1 MVTEQG
7 FKTAYAMLASEFK
20 GELTD
25 MQAETHRQMLLDD
38 GITDEELLAG
48 VKSIIKNRKFTN
60 FPRYAELLEA
70 IKGNP
75 DDVALI
81 ALKELEDAMSI
92 HGAYRSVIFKDKVI
106 MACVRGMGG
115 WQAICQMPSDEW
127 KFQKQEFL
135 KLYRAYHRNGKYPEV
150 DYLVGVSE
158 HKNRIDGYIA
168 DADSA
173 KVQLIGYSEQYPRE
187 LPAVTVKTLVSKQT
201 EAIEGNKRDI
211 KNLIKIKRIGEVK

>member
-1 MVTEQG
+1 MVTAQG

-25 MQAETHRQMLLDD
+25 MQAETHRQMLVDD

-48 VKSIIKNRKFTN
+48 VKAIIKNRKFTN

-115 WQAICQMPSDEW
+115 WQGICQVTSDEW

-150 DYLVGVSE
+150 DYLVGKNE
-158 HKNRIDGYIA
+158 HQNRIDGYA
-168 DADSA
+168 TDADST
-173 KVQLIGYSEQYPRE
+173 KVQLIGYSEQYPKE
-187 LPAVTVKTLVSKQT
+187 LPAFTVKALVSKQT
-201 EAIEGNKRDI
+201 EAIEGKRDI
-211 KNLIKIKRIGEVK
+211 NALIGGTIEKIKG

>member
-1 MVTEQG
+1 M
-7 FKTAYAMLASEFK
+7 KDSEFFPVFTMLCETYNK
-20 GELTD
+20 EANKALMNAYFMVLQDLTI
-25 MQAETHRQMLLDD
+25 QEFQTA
-38 GITDEELLAG
+38 
-48 VKSIIKNRKFTN
+48 VKSVLATRKFTN
-60 FPRYAELLEA
+60 LPMPADILE
-70 IKGNP
+70 IVNGNP

-92 HGAYRSVIFKDKVI
+92 HGAYRSVIFKNKVI

-150 DYLVGVSE
+150 DYLVGKSE
-158 HKNRIDGYIA
+158 HQNRIDGYIA

-173 KVQLIGYSEQYPRE
+173 KVQLIGYSEQYPKE
-187 LPAVTVKTLVSKQT
+187 LPALTIKTLVSKQT
-201 EAIEGNKRDI
+201 EAIESKRDI
-211 KNLIKIKRIGEVK
+211 IKLISVKRIGE

>member
-1 MVTEQG
+1 MKDSEFFPVFTMLCETYNKQPT
-7 FKTAYAMLASEFK
+7 KSLASAYFMVLEDLTISEFQ
-20 GELTD
+20 T
-25 MQAETHRQMLLDD
+25 A
-38 GITDEELLAG
+38 
-48 VKSIIKNRKFTN
+48 VKSVLATRKFTN
-60 FPRYAELLEA
+60 LPMPADILE
-70 IKGNP
+70 IVNGNP

-92 HGAYRSVIFKDKVI
+92 HGAYKSVIFKNKVT

-150 DYLVGVSE
+150 DYLVGKSE
-158 HKNRIDGYIA
+158 HQNRIDGYIA

-173 KVQLIGYSEQYPRE
+173 KVQLIGYSEQYPKE
-187 LPAVTVKTLVSKQT
+187 LPALTVKTLVSKQT
-201 EAIEGNKRDI
+201 EDIEGKRDI

>member
-1 MVTEQG
+1 MVTEHG

-20 GELTD
+20 GELTA
-25 MQAETHRQMLLDD
+25 MQAETHRQMLAED

-48 VKSIIKNRKFTN
+48 VKAIIRNRKFAN

-81 ALKELEDAMSI
+81 ALKELEDAMAI

-150 DYLVGVSE
+150 DYLVGLSE
-158 HKNRIDGYIA
+158 HKNRIEGYVSEA
-168 DADSA
+168 DET
-173 KVQLIGYSEQYPRE
+173 KVKLVGYDKEYPKE
-187 LPAVTVKTLVSKQT
+187 LPALTVKSLVVKQA
-201 EAIEGNKRDI
+201 EAIGGKRDI
-211 KNLIKIKRIGEVK
+211 KNITNVKRIGE

>member
-1 MVTEQG
+1 MKDSEFFPVFTMLCETYNKQPT
-7 FKTAYAMLASEFK
+7 KSLASAYFMVLEDLTIQEFQ
-20 GELTD
+20 T
-25 MQAETHRQMLLDD
+25 A
-38 GITDEELLAG
+38 
-48 VKSIIKNRKFTN
+48 VKSVLATRKFTN
-60 FPRYAELLEA
+60 LPMPADILEVVN
-70 IKGNP
+70 GNP

-92 HGAYRSVIFKDKVI
+92 HGAYKSVIFKNKVI
-106 MACVRGMGG
+106 MACVKGMGG

-150 DYLVGVSE
+150 DYLVGLSE

-173 KVQLIGYSEQYPRE
+173 KVQLIGYSEGYPRE
-187 LPAVTVKTLVSKQT
+187 LPALTVKSIVST
-201 EAIEGNKRDI
+201 PAPAIENKRDI
-211 KNLIKIKRIGEVK
+211 KTLIGNTVKDMNV

>member
-1 MVTEQG
+1 MTKQE
-7 FKTAYAMLASEFK
+7 FAETFTLLCTAYNKEASKALMSAYYMVLEDLTISEFQ
-20 GELTD
+20 T
-25 MQAETHRQMLLDD
+25 A
-38 GITDEELLAG
+38 
-48 VKSIIKNRKFTN
+48 VKSVLATRKFTN
-60 FPRYAELLEA
+60 LPMPADILEVVN
-70 IKGNP
+70 GNP

-150 DYLVGVSE
+150 DYLVGLSE

-173 KVQLIGYSEQYPRE
+173 KVQLIGYSEQYPKE

-201 EAIEGNKRDI
+201 EAIEGGRDI
-211 KNLIKIKRIGEVK
+211 KNLIKIKRIGEAQ